1 MPKKYLLLSLILLA
15 TFALY
20 YPAIF
25 YEFTNWDDD
34 IYVLDNPYLATFSA
48 ENLKS
53 LVTEPI
59 NGNYNPLTMLTF
71 AVEKHFFGE
80 NPLPFHLNNILL
92 HLLNVALVF
101 SLALLLRLP
110 LMASALVALLFGIH
124 PMHIESVAWI
134 TERKDVLY
142 AFFYLLS
149 LLCYVKYVQE
159 SRFKTL
165 FYSLT
170 IVFMLLSAFAKIQA
184 VSLPLTLL
192 AIDYY
197 LKRTFSFK
205 ILVEKIPHF
214 LIALCFGLLGIF
226 FLNDTEYLRLAS
238 QNYSFFDRILFGI
251 YGLAIYLLKAIFPLK
266 MAAHYPYP
274 TKINELLPMTFY
286 IVPFVFAIAIFVLY
300 KKREIAK
307 KMLFG
312 FAFFFVNL
320 VFMFQILGAGEAFLA
335 DRFVYIAYFGLFFMM
350 AQLYVY
356 LIENHGDKKLFIHIG
371 LSVFLFFLGLKSFQQ
386 LQTWQNSNTLWTNV
400 IEQFPNE
407 DYLAY
412 NNRGN
417 YFLKQKQTEKA
428 LADFNKAIA
437 IQPNFQL
444 PYINRGNIYFRKNEN
459 EKALADYAKALQFDP
474 QNEEAYCN
482 RGGIYVRQKKYDL
495 AAQDFQ
501 KAISL
506 APLYADPYYNRGVM
520 YSQRQEF
527 ELAIKDYN
535 KYLNLK
541 PNNVQVL
548 NWRGIAYFNLKQSEK
563 AVADFTKVIG
573 LQPKNGEFYFN
584 RATAYHSLG
593 KTAEAEKDLEMAK
606 NLGYKR

>member
-1 MPKKYLLLSLILLA
+1 MQKKYILLSLVLLA
-15 TFALY
+15 TFAIY

-34 IYVLDNPYLATFSA
+34 IYMLENPYLATFSA
-48 ENLKS
+48 ENIKNIF
-53 LVTEPI
+53 TTPI
-59 NGNYNPLTMLTF
+59 NGNYNPLTIFTF

-80 NPLPFHLNNILL
+80 NPIPFHLNNILL

-101 SLALLLRLP
+101 FLTMLLRLP

-142 AFFYLLS
+142 VFFYLLS
-149 LLCYVKYVQE
+149 LICYVKYVQE
-159 SRFKTL
+159 KSFKTL

-170 IVFMLLSAFAKIQA
+170 IVFMLLAACSKIQA

-192 AIDYY
+192 VIDFY

-205 ILVEKIPHF
+205 VLVEKTPHF
-214 LIALCFGLLGIF
+214 LIALSFGLLGIY
-226 FLNDTEYLRLAS
+226 FLNDTEYLRFATH
-238 QNYSFFDRILFGI
+238 NYSFFDRILFGI
-251 YGLAIYLLKAIFPLK
+251 YTLGIYLLKAVFPFK
-266 MAAHYPYP
+266 MVAHYPYP
-274 TKINELLPMTFY
+274 EKINGLLPIAFY
-286 IVPFVFAIAIFVLY
+286 IVPFVFATAFFFLY
-300 KKREIAK
+300 KKQEIAK
-307 KMLFG
+307 KMFFG
-312 FAFFFVNL
+312 FAFFFVNI
-320 VFMFQILGAGEAFLA
+320 VFMLQILGAGEAFLA
-335 DRFVYIAYFGLFFMM
+335 DRFVYIGYLGLFFMM

-356 LIENHGDKKLFIHIG
+356 LVENQKDKKILIQAIFIFYVG
-371 LSVFLFFLGLKSFQQ
+371 FLGLKSFQQ
-386 LQTWQNSNTLWTNV
+386 IQTWENSKTLWTNV
-400 IEQFPNE
+400 ISQFPSE

-444 PYINRGNIYFRKNEN
+444 PYINRGNIYFRKNDN
-459 EKALADYAKALQFDP
+459 EKALADYNKALQFDAK
-474 QNEEAYCN
+474 NEEAYCN

-495 AAQDFQ
+495 AEQDFR
-501 KAISL
+501 KAIEL

-520 YSQRQEF
+520 YSQRKEF
-527 ELAIKDYN
+527 AVAINDYT

-548 NWRGIAYFNLKQSEK
+548 NWRGIAFQNLKQSEK
-563 AVADFTKVIG
+563 AAADFTKAIN
-573 LQPKNGEFYFN
+573 LESKNGEYYFN
-584 RATAYHSLG
+584 RSVAYRSLG
-593 KTAEAEKDLEMAK
+593 KTVEAENDLQNAK
-606 NLGYKR
+606 KLGYK